1 MKFKP
6 VNRHLLVKP
15 LEEEKEESTVL
26 IPETSKQKPVYGCCE
41 VLAIAGDCT
50 REIRAGHIAI
60 INNAMLE
67 EVNIMDE
74 TFYLILENHVI
85 GVTSD

>member
-15 LEEEKEESTVL
+15 IEEEKQKTSVL
-26 IPETSKQKPVYGCCE
+26 IPEAALPKPIYGCCE

-50 REIRAGHIAI
+50 REIRAGHIAV

-67 EVNIMDE
+67 EVKIVDE
-74 TFYLILENHVI
+74 IFYLILENHVI
-85 GVTSD
+85 GVTDK